1 MILDETLAL
10 ISKEESEQVKNQKRK
25 EAKDALQG

>member
-25 EAKDALQG
+25 EVKDALQG